1 MAIQKTAPH
10 EHLITVALTVEEYD
24 LLEAFAA
31 EQGIEDLER
40 AIPAMIHEL
49 VRLNDLLWDAQ
60 FARSTAPLDEMAH
73 KALEDHRAGLTE
85 DFDADAP

>member
-1 MAIQKTAPH
+1 MAVPKTATQ
-10 EHLITVALTVEEYD
+10 EHVFTVALTEEEYD

-40 AIPAMIHEL
+40 AIPAMLHEL
-49 VRLNDLLWDAQ
+49 VRLSDLLWDAQ
-60 FARSTAPLDEMAH
+60 FARSTTPLDEMAR

-85 DFDADAP
+85 DFDTDAP